1 MLEFP
6 ALIPVGLCG
15 AGRPGRGLDCFGWPA
30 RFRDAPGAS
39 TLGTGDLVTVK
50 IGKKKNSR
58 RCGSLER
65 RCVGN
70 LVYWSVSLPLD
81 PGLNLGSGP
90 PDTKRP
96 EGRQIAL

>member
-39 TLGTGDLVTVK
+39 TLGPGDLVTVK
-50 IGKKKNSR
+50 IGKKKF
-58 RCGSLER
+58 
-65 RCVGN
+65 
-70 LVYWSVSLPLD
+70 
-81 PGLNLGSGP
+81 
-90 PDTKRP
+90 
-96 EGRQIAL
+96 